1 MPPPITAMRSVMPVT
16 RAACPS
22 PPTCGGR
29 GRAPTRKRREGEA
42 GYAQVR
48 THVLPPPHPDPLRP
62 QGRRERNLRAAPQAL
77 RGDCGAF
84 RHRAQFL
91 ERDVGVELAV
101 AGEGAEAAIAAG
113 DDALAADDVG
123 EAAD

>member
-29 GRAPTRKRREGEA
+29 GR
-42 GYAQVR
+42 
-48 THVLPPPHPDPLRP
+48 
-62 QGRRERNLRAAPQAL
+62 NLRAAPQAL

-84 RHRAQFL
+84 GHRAQFL

-123 EAAD
+123 EAGDALGAQLRVPDVFSRGGEDTRHA